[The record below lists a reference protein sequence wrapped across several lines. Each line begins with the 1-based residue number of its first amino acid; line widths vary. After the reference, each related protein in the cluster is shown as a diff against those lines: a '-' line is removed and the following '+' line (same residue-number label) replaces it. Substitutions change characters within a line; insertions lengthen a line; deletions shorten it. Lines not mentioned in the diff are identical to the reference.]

1 MMTTPRIAAASRSE
15 RGTRDTNQDATCVLQ
30 DDRHWVAVLADGA
43 GGHRDGAEASRR
55 AVAQLDAAL
64 HQAAPSFEAGNLT
77 QAILAA
83 HHSVRE
89 DNESPEPGGMHS
101 TVVVL
106 WIDATRGALWS
117 HVGDSR
123 LYRVRAGQ
131 VDLLTVDD
139 SVVRVL
145 VDAGVLAPEQASS
158 HPRRNQLVAA
168 LGIDEEVHP
177 HTLSLPAPIEEGD
190 AYLLCSDGWW
200 NAIDEAGIV
209 QTLET
214 SGTPGDWLDAM
225 RGRIESLAMPKQD
238 NFSAIGLWIGDAGD
252 ASDVT
257 RPNMKAMPW
266 TA

>member
-1 MMTTPRIAAASRSE
+1 MMATPRIAAASRSE
-15 RGTRDTNQDATCVLQ
+15 RGMRDTNQDATCVLQ

-55 AVAQLDAAL
+55 AVAQVDAAL

-77 QAILAA
+77 RAILAA
-83 HHSVRE
+83 HQRVRE
-89 DNESPEPGGMHS
+89 DTESPGADGMHS

-123 LYRVRAGQ
+123 LYRVRGGR

-139 SVVRVL
+139 SVVQLL
-145 VDAGVLAPEQASS
+145 VDAGMLAPEQASS

-168 LGIDEEVHP
+168 LGIDDELHP
-177 HTLSLPAPIEEGD
+177 HTVPLPEPIEEGD

-200 NAIDEAGIV
+200 NAIDDAGIA
-209 QTLET
+209 QTLT
-214 SGTPGDWLDAM
+214 QAGSPGDWLDAM
-225 RGRIESLAMPKQD
+225 CCRIESLAVPRQD
-238 NFSAIGLWIGDAGD
+238 NFSAIGVWIGDAGD
-252 ASDVT
+252 ASEVT